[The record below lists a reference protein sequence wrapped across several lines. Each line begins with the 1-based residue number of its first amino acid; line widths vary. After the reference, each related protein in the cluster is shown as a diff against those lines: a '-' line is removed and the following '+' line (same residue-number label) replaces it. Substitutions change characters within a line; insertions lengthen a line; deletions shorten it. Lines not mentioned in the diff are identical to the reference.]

1 MKELH
6 KTISRQI
13 SLVHLYTPHTSATL
27 GTSSQHDLDLDRDDE
42 VTMPLQQLHTV
53 PHLDPLC
60 PGLGPALAALLLQL
74 LPVLLPLA
82 AAHRHRQP
90 AQLTL
95 VPHCAAQRLFD
106 VSNIFG
112 LTDIFALG
120 NVLIDHL
127 VQGGHEVVIL
137 GARLE
142 VRLGGHHQV
151 LLEYRQN

>member
-13 SLVHLYTPHTSATL
+13 SLVHLYTPHTSPTL

-42 VTMPLQQLHTV
+42 VTMPMPLHTV

-95 VPHCAAQRLFD
+95 VPHCAAQRLLD

-137 GARLE
+137 GAGLE